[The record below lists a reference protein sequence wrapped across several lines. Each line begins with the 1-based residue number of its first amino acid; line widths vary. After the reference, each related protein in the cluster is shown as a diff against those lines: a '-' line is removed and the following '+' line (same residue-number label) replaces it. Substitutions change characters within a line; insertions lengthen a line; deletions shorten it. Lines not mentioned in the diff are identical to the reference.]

1 MGDGTRRVAA
11 CAAGLA
17 AAAAATLA
25 GAPAH
30 AGAWPQPAGDTLLI
44 LKFEGGDADRGF
56 DLGGGAQRIPHLRD
70 DDVALYAEHGITS
83 RLTFQGQAAYTT
95 GEDQFIRYSGA
106 GQTQFGLRYTL
117 LELGGGRTVAS
128 VYVGA
133 IAPGQGRNA
142 DYALPNQGDWS
153 GEFRVLV
160 GHSWGWNG
168 RNVFVDGQAA
178 RLVRSQLADET
189 HVDLTGGIE
198 SGPWLLLLQNYDGEA
213 ETRPVSSRWYKVEA
227 GVVRRFGP
235 WRVQG
240 GWRQT
245 IAGRNT
251 PEEGGPVVA
260 LWRRF

>member
-1 MGDGTRRVAA
+1 MGQGVKR
-11 CAAGLA
+11 A
-17 AAAAATLA
+17 AAAAAMLAAGLA
-25 GAPAH
+25 GPAAR

-44 LKFEGGDADRGF
+44 LKVEAADADRGY
-56 DLGGGAQRIPHLRD
+56 DLNSRAARIPHLRD
-70 DDVALYAEHGITS
+70 DDVALYVEHGLTP

-95 GEDQFIRYSGA
+95 GEDQTVRYSGI
-106 GQTQFGLRYTL
+106 GQTQFGLRYTF

-142 DYALPNQGDWS
+142 DYALPDQGDWS

-160 GHSWGWNG
+160 GQSWGWNG
-168 RNVFVDGQAA
+168 RNVFVEGQAA
-178 RLVRSQLADET
+178 RLVRSALADET
-189 HVDLTGGIE
+189 RVDLTAGLE

-213 ETRPVSSRWYKVEA
+213 ETRPQSSRWYKLEA
-227 GVVRRFGP
+227 GLVRRFGP

-245 IAGRNT
+245 VAGRNT
-251 PEEGGPVVA
+251 PEQGGPVLA
-260 LWRRF
+260 LWRKF